1 MSCVE
6 FTPDAGRCNEVYGC
20 NTLASPQEPASYPQ
34 GLRKGAFSPAL
45 AMTVHASALLGRA
58 ASARPAFRDVR
69 AGARGCYRLSM
80 RTLFT
85 VFAIALA
92 GILLAVGWP
101 YLLLAVVVGVALLV
115 ALGAFLFVG
124 GVLSNLLM
132 AITPDRSDDAVDTA
146 RLLAETDELLKRTR
160 PAWRRDE

>member
-1 MSCVE
+1 
-6 FTPDAGRCNEVYGC
+6 
-20 NTLASPQEPASYPQ
+20 
-34 GLRKGAFSPAL
+34 
-45 AMTVHASALLGRA
+45 
-58 ASARPAFRDVR
+58 
-69 AGARGCYRLSM
+69 M

-146 RLLAETDELLKRTR
+146 RLLAETDELQKRTR

>member
-1 MSCVE
+1 MCCVE
-6 FTPDAGRCNEVYGC
+6 LAAGAGRCNEVYGC
-20 NTLASPQEPASYPQ
+20 NTLASPQEPASYPLR
-34 GLRKGAFSPAL
+34 LRKGAFSPAL
-45 AMTVHASALLGRA
+45 AMDGSCKCFAWSSRVRTA
-58 ASARPAFRDVR
+58 AFRDVW
-69 AGARGCYRLSM
+69 AGARGCYRLPM

-146 RLLAETDELLKRTR
+146 RLLAETDALLRQR
-160 PAWRRDE
+160 PSHRRVD